1 MHSPTFDGR
10 HTRFVLTAFFVR
22 QIMALAGFALLATI
36 SLGIAAL
43 ATWNVA
49 DPSLSYA
56 TGNQPTN
63 LLGYSGA
70 IFADIVMQF
79 LGLSAIIS
87 LLPVI
92 AWAIA
97 LIAGRRFNRIPARIV
112 AWIAGAIVC
121 AASLGCF
128 PAPVTWPLPNGIG
141 GVIGDMILRFPAL
154 FIGAYPTG
162 TIATVLGVIFA
173 APAAWLMLFAAG
185 IVGGLDDELEREDT
199 APVASKARA
208 AREAEEDDEDD
219 GEGFFAERSH
229 LRPATDNLNL
239 RVIFSGLSS
248 YLVATGRLIDE
259 RRDHQKVYA
268 FQVLVRVDYTAPV
281 FKPDFPLVQ
290 EFALPLG

>member
-36 SLGIAAL
+36 ALGIAAL

-63 LLGYSGA
+63 LLGYGGA

-97 LIAGRRFNRIPARIV
+97 LIAGRKFHRIPVRLV
-112 AWIAGAIVC
+112 AWVAGAIVC

-173 APAAWLMLFAAG
+173 ACSCCG
-185 IVGGLDDELEREDT
+185 SSGGS
-199 APVASKARA
+199 P
-208 AREAEEDDEDD
+208 
-219 GEGFFAERSH
+219 
-229 LRPATDNLNL
+229 RP
-239 RVIFSGLSS
+239 R
-248 YLVATGRLIDE
+248 
-259 RRDHQKVYA
+259 
-268 FQVLVRVDYTAPV
+268 
-281 FKPDFPLVQ
+281 
-290 EFALPLG
+290 